1 MPQGMRAMRTG
12 DDNLLGDQSAWST
25 NGNASGSGGAPQGQG
40 SLLGFKMAYME
51 RVSAEVKRREA
62 EKEEADD
69 DDDDDVEITPEML
82 AMLTKE
88 EKKGLRKFL
97 VARLEQASSEK
108 RFL

>member
-1 MPQGMRAMRTG
+1 MRAMRTG

-69 DDDDDVEITPEML
+69 DEDVEITPEML

-97 VARLEQASSEK
+97 VARLEQALSEK

>member
-1 MPQGMRAMRTG
+1 MPQGMKAMRIG
-12 DDNLLGDQSAWST
+12 DENLPGDQFASFT
-25 NGNASGSGGAPQGQG
+25 NGNAAGNGGVPQGQG

-69 DDDDDVEITPEML
+69 DEDVEITPEML

-97 VARLEQASSEK
+97 VARLEQALPEK